1 MLPPKV
7 IMKPDTNLSRRSSIF
22 YCNRHQIDRTS
33 MINFCA
39 TTQKHLG
46 NFEEK
51 NRRLYFSNGPSGPA
65 GGTET
70 IKKGSP
76 YLYMFQKWGKRHDTS
91 FITSILKS
99 LVILVIWLGLIG
111 ALYIQ
116 KAPFFFSKLNL
127 SPTHWNWKTA
137 FAALWRPAHYWI
149 KKAFLQ
155 TKMSCIWRPK
165 FCHFKM
171 DVIKWCLN
179 SCLVPHTSLI
189 LKSLICAY
197 DFRPNNSDL
206 WSGEIRKV
214 LTFVWSFWIYSPFS
228 DLCDCTVTMH
238 HPTKIISYC
247 SIGWLG
253 IFTGKFSGED
263 VFD

>member
-7 IMKPDTNLSRRSSIF
+7 IMKPDTNLSRCSSIF

-51 NRRLYFSNGPSGPA
+51 NRWLYFSNGPSGPA

-99 LVILVIWLGLIG
+99 LAILVIWLALIG
-111 ALYIQ
+111 AIYLQ
-116 KAPFFFSKLNL
+116 KAPSFSLNCIFL
-127 SPTHWNWKTA
+127 PANEIEKRLLQPFEDQLTTGSKKHFYRLKCPVSEGLN
-137 FAALWRPAHYWI
+137 FAI
-149 KKAFLQ
+149 
-155 TKMSCIWRPK
+155 S
-165 FCHFKM
+165 
-171 DVIKWCLN
+171 KW
-179 SCLVPHTSLI
+179 
-189 LKSLICAY
+189 
-197 DFRPNNSDL
+197 
-206 WSGEIRKV
+206 
-214 LTFVWSFWIYSPFS
+214 
-228 DLCDCTVTMH
+228 M
-238 HPTKIISYC
+238 
-247 SIGWLG
+247 
-253 IFTGKFSGED
+253 
-263 VFD
+263 

>member
-1 MLPPKV
+1 MRFIYK
-7 IMKPDTNLSRRSSIF
+7 
-22 YCNRHQIDRTS
+22 
-33 MINFCA
+33 
-39 TTQKHLG
+39 KHL
-46 NFEEK
+46 
-51 NRRLYFSNGPSGPA
+51 
-65 GGTET
+65 
-70 IKKGSP
+70 
-76 YLYMFQKWGKRHDTS
+76 
-91 FITSILKS
+91 
-99 LVILVIWLGLIG
+99 
-111 ALYIQ
+111 
-116 KAPFFFSKLNL
+116 FFSKLHL
-127 SPTHWNWKTA
+127 SLTQWNWKTA
-137 FAALWRPAHYWI
+137 FAAFWRPAHYWI

-165 FCHFKM
+165 SCHFKM
-171 DVIKWCLN
+171 DVITWCLN

-197 DFRPNNSDL
+197 DFRPNNTCNNVKEIL
-206 WSGEIRKV
+206 WSGEVTKV

-228 DLCDCTVTMH
+228 DLCDFTVTMH